1 MLVDLHQLDRKYED
15 LKIRSRRSE
24 AKLLASLESDG
35 QQTPI
40 VVVRGESETSPF
52 IVIDGFKR
60 VRAAVRLGMDQL
72 ECNVWDQSE
81 ADALVQLHSLQRPK
95 ERSALEDAYLIMAL
109 QEEHGLSLS
118 AIGHRLGRTKS
129 WVSRRVG
136 LVRDLPDWLQEH
148 IRKGE
153 LQCYAVTKYILP
165 LARANG
171 EHAKLLAREL
181 AGMNVTTRD
190 VADLYYAWKT
200 GSEEDRL
207 TVLSRPDL
215 VLAARH
221 AQSQV
226 ATGDQDLESMLQDLA
241 KAESLLRRALRRVE
255 QLPVAE
261 ELEAWLVDSLRLRKR
276 RVWEAITLL
285 DNRLME
291 VLDEGPGSGD
301 EATDSAVT
309 REGDPATTN
318 RQVGRPFSTDRA
330 EGDHQR

>member
-1 MLVDLHQLDRKYED
+1 MFADLHQLDRKYEG
-15 LKIRSRRSE
+15 LKVRSRHNE

-40 VVVRGESETSPF
+40 VVVRGENEPAPF

-60 VRAAVRLGMDQL
+60 VRAADRLGLDQL

-81 ADALVQLHSLQRPK
+81 VDALVQLHALQRPR
-95 ERSALEDAYLIMAL
+95 ERSALEDAYLILAL
-109 QEEHGLSLS
+109 QEEHGLPQT
-118 AIGHRLGRTKS
+118 AIAHLLGRTQS
-129 WVSRRVG
+129 WVSRRLA
-136 LVRDLPDWLQEH
+136 LVKELPGWLQEY
-148 IRKGE
+148 IQKGE
-153 LQCYAVTKYILP
+153 LQCYAATKYLIP
-165 LARANG
+165 MVRANR

-200 GSEEDRL
+200 GTEEDRL

-215 VLAARH
+215 VLAARRT
-221 AQSQV
+221 QSQ
-226 ATGDQDLESMLQDLA
+226 ADTEDQNFESVLQDLGV
-241 KAESLLRRALRRVE
+241 AESLLRRALRSIE
-255 QLPVAE
+255 QLPVGE
-261 ELEAWLVDSLRLRKR
+261 RLEAWIVDSLRLRKR

-301 EATDSAVT
+301 EAFDSAT
-309 REGDPATTN
+309 E
-318 RQVGRPFSTDRA
+318 
-330 EGDHQR
+330 

>member
-1 MLVDLHQLDRKYED
+1 MLVDLHQLDRKYEG
-15 LKIRSRRSE
+15 LKIRSRHSE

-40 VVVRGESETSPF
+40 VVVRGEGEMAPF

-60 VRAAVRLGMDQL
+60 LRAAVRLGIDQL
-72 ECNVWDQSE
+72 DCNVWDQSE
-81 ADALVQLHSLQRPK
+81 MDALVQLHALQRPR
-95 ERSALEDAYLIMAL
+95 ERSALEDAYLILAL
-109 QEEHGLSLS
+109 QEEHGLSFS
-118 AIGHRLGRTKS
+118 AIGHRLSRTKS

-136 LVRDLPDWLQEH
+136 LVRELPDWLQEH

-153 LQCYAVTKYILP
+153 LQCYAVTKYLLP
-165 LARANG
+165 LARANR

-181 AGMNVTTRD
+181 AGMSVTTRD

-200 GSEEDRL
+200 GSEEERL

-215 VLAARH
+215 VLAARR
-221 AQSQV
+221 AQGQANTENQSLDSV
-226 ATGDQDLESMLQDLA
+226 LQDLA
-241 KAESLLRRALRRVE
+241 MAESLLRRALRSAE
-255 QLPVAE
+255 QLPGRG
-261 ELEAWLVDSLRLRKR
+261 LEAWSVDSLRLRKR

-301 EATDSAVT
+301 EAFDSAV
-309 REGDPATTN
+309 A
-318 RQVGRPFSTDRA
+318 
-330 EGDHQR
+330 

>member
-1 MLVDLHQLDRKYED
+1 MLVDLHQLDRKYEG
-15 LKIRSRRSE
+15 LKIRSRTNE

-35 QQTPI
+35 QQTPV
-40 VVVRGESETSPF
+40 VVVRGTNETSPF

-60 VRAAVRLGMDQL
+60 VRAAGRLGMDQL
-72 ECNVWDQSE
+72 ECSVWDQSE
-81 ADALVQLHSLQRPK
+81 VDALVQMHALQRPR
-95 ERSALEDAYLIMAL
+95 ERSALDDAYLIRAL
-109 QEEHGLSLS
+109 QEEHGLSLTT
-118 AIGHRLGRTKS
+118 IGHRLGRTKS

-136 LVRDLPDWLQEH
+136 LVRELPDWLQEH

-153 LQCYAVTKYILP
+153 LQCYAVTKYLLP
-165 LARANG
+165 LARANR

-190 VADLYYAWKT
+190 VADLYYAWKI
-200 GSEEDRL
+200 GSEEERL

-221 AQSQV
+221 AQSQ
-226 ATGDQDLESMLQDLA
+226 TDTEDQNLESVLKDLA
-241 KAESLLRRALRRVE
+241 VAESLLRRALRSAK
-255 QLPVAE
+255 QLPGCG
-261 ELEAWLVDSLRLRKR
+261 LEAWSVDSLRQRKR

-301 EATDSAVT
+301 EAFDSPV
-309 REGDPATTN
+309 E
-318 RQVGRPFSTDRA
+318 
-330 EGDHQR
+330 